1 LAASDAFRL
10 INAALF
16 GSTDID
22 NSAAAEE
29 EEWAKHNVLP
39 AIDVFDHWR
48 LFLLEGPDQGR
59 LLLSQGPYGQITEV
73 SVRVGEVD
81 AVLASAQD
89 ALNHLY
95 NRVRPSAT
103 L

>member
-1 LAASDAFRL
+1 
-10 INAALF
+10 
-16 GSTDID
+16 
-22 NSAAAEE
+22 
-29 EEWAKHNVLP
+29 
-39 AIDVFDHWR
+39 
-48 LFLLEGPDQGR
+48 
-59 LLLSQGPYGQITEV
+59 V